1 MPRWGIVESVRMRG
15 YGYSVSTE
23 NTTDRYGYER
33 WHLLTPAALGA
44 IVLRLGGHS
53 GGAVA
58 VATRS
63 WRGFGRIRLGSGI
76 LGVQHVDH
84 TRWLFCKNTKMRLL
98 PNRIGHFSLWRRL
111 TYAGG
116 DVGATLLVTS
126 SAAVAGQSGD
136 PVLAGTLT
144 AGAVADLAR

>member
-1 MPRWGIVESVRMRG
+1 ML
-15 YGYSVSTE
+15 TL
-23 NTTDRYGYER
+23 
-33 WHLLTPAALGA
+33 HLPHFTPAALGA

-63 WRGFGRIRLGSGI
+63 WRGFGLIRLGSGI

-84 TRWLFCKNTKMRLL
+84 TRWLF
-98 PNRIGHFSLWRRL
+98 
-111 TYAGG
+111 YAGG